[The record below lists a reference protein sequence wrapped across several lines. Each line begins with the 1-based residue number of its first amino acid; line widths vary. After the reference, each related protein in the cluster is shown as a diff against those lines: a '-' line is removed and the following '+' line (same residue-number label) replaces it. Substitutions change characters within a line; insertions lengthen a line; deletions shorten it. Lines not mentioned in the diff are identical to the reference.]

1 MSEDHNTSAACTS
14 AVYSAAET
22 EDWLAMELAEENGCR
37 GAAVAWS
44 VAHARPIL
52 SAATIVVMSL
62 VLGAMIFG

>member
-1 MSEDHNTSAACTS
+1 MSEDHSTSTVCTT
-14 AVYSAAET
+14 AET

-37 GAAVAWS
+37 GAAVTWS

-52 SAATIVVMSL
+52 SVASIVVMSL

>member
-1 MSEDHNTSAACTS
+1 MSEDQSTS

-37 GAAVAWS
+37 TAVVTWS

-52 SAATIVVMSL
+52 SVATIVVMSL

>member
-1 MSEDHNTSAACTS
+1 MSQDHVTS
-14 AVYSAAET
+14 AVCSAAET

-37 GAAVAWS
+37 TAAVTWS

-52 SAATIVVMSL
+52 SLAIIIVMSL